1 MPLTT
6 HRTSPDD
13 VVRHATAYN
22 EAEAK
27 FRNIHDKF
35 GDQRAYLMKVMDE
48 ARRLYNNLGGASAN
62 DPRKS

>member
-48 ARRLYNNLGGASAN
+48 ARRLYNNLG
-62 DPRKS
+62 